1 MNYCAPSISP
11 DHIEINYE
19 LRGIFS
25 SISNH
30 YTCIS
35 GYAYE
40 NGSFRGE
47 TYAATI
53 RFISGENIMRPGAD
67 LPNILS
73 ALRELWG
80 KTHEPR
86 WDKYFR
92 NKYSIY
98 PNYPVDIRMFYS
110 GDNDKNK
117 SKSEAHEE
125 YKYCVSVK
133 ELEFMIMV
141 FDIYVKHNLHLL
153 PCA

>member
-1 MNYCAPSISP
+1 MNYCGP
-11 DHIEINYE
+11 DHIEITDE

-40 NGSFRGE
+40 TGSFRGA

-53 RFISGENIMRPGAD
+53 RLISGEDIMRPGAD
-67 LPNILS
+67 LPKILA

-80 KTHEPR
+80 KIHEPR
-86 WDKYFR
+86 WEQYFR

-110 GDNDKNK
+110 GDNYKSKN
-117 SKSEAHEE
+117 KSEAHE
-125 YKYCVSVK
+125 YCVSVK

-141 FDIYVKHNLHLL
+141 FDIYVKHNLHLV
-153 PCA
+153 PFAI